1 MSYIEAVEL
10 VGIAA
15 FAVCGAM
22 PAIDKGADVFGVLF
36 LAVVTAL
43 GGGVIRDM
51 MLGYL
56 PPRMFTSYAYI
67 CVALV
72 TAFIVF
78 LDAYKRRDYYMVDHS
93 VCGIAVYDLDKSVR
107 SGTGM
112 TYNYAVLKK
121 KLPVTVIH
129 PDHALRIDNN
139 QQEHS

>member
-78 LDAYKRRDYYMVDHS
+78 LDAYKRRESYEHHKARLDS
-93 VCGIAVYDLDKSVR
+93 IANIFDAL
-107 SGTGM
+107 GL
-112 TYNYAVLKK
+112 AVF
-121 KLPVTVIH
+121 T
-129 PDHALRIDNN
+129 AR
-139 QQEHS
+139 